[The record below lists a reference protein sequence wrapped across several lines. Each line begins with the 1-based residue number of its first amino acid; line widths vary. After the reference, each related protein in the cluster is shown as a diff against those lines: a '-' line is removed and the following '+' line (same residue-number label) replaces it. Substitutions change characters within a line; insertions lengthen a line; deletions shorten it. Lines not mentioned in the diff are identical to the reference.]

1 MENESVQ
8 QRYLVCFLK
17 LQALYQLCRS
27 SYIKKKRK
35 LKEPLASILRLK
47 KWEFYMTYIYMT

>member
-1 MENESVQ
+1 MSQ
-8 QRYLVCFLK
+8 FSRDTWSAFLNYK
-17 LQALYQLCRS
+17 H
-27 SYIKKKRK
+27 YISFAGAATLKKKRK